1 MSTTIALISKEE
13 VSGLSFATSDVLQD
27 VASKKARENALSQAM
42 VLGNGYK
49 GKVRIV
55 FETTQGTKAV
65 ETTVWHATEK
75 NIALKGGTVIP
86 VHAIWEVK
94 LV

>member
-1 MSTTIALISKEE
+1 MSSIIAIISKEE
-13 VSGLSFATSDVLQD
+13 VPGFSFVTSDVLQD
-27 VASKKARENALSQAM
+27 SALKKARENALLQAM

-49 GKVRIV
+49 GKVRIT
-55 FETTQGTKAV
+55 FDTTQGTKAV

-86 VHAIWEVK
+86 VHAIREVK

>member
-1 MSTTIALISKEE
+1 MLSSISIISKEE
-13 VSGLSFATSDVLQD
+13 VAGFSFVTTDVLHD
-27 VASKKARENALSQAM
+27 VALKKARENALLQAM
-42 VLGNGYK
+42 ILGNGYK
-49 GKVRIV
+49 GKVKIT

-86 VHAIWEVK
+86 VHAIHEVK

>member
-1 MSTTIALISKEE
+1 MSSIIAIISKEE
-13 VSGLSFATSDVLQD
+13 VAGFSFVSSDVLQEP
-27 VASKKARENALSQAM
+27 ALKKARETALLQAM

-49 GKVRIV
+49 GKVRIT

-75 NIALKGGTVIP
+75 NVALKGGTIIP
-86 VHAIWEVK
+86 VHAIHEVK